1 MEGGGYSIAV
11 IFNCHNFD
19 RKLKQNN
26 NMSFSE
32 VLSILKPKEK
42 KFLPLFEA
50 SAENLVNA
58 AIQLNRYFLA
68 NDVEEKAKIIIL
80 IKEHEKAGDEITVK
94 LYHELNRSFITPFD
108 REDINKLN
116 GSLDDVLDLMN
127 SFCQKT
133 RNHPPKNESK
143 YYLELSE
150 LILQST
156 REIKTAILELK
167 NLKHPQKIM
176 TACIRINEIENQA
189 DDIYHTALSELFEN
203 EKDAV
208 ELIKTKELLTVLEK
222 ATDMAE
228 DVSDVLKSIII
239 KAG

>member
-1 MEGGGYSIAV
+1 
-11 IFNCHNFD
+11 
-19 RKLKQNN
+19 
-26 NMSFSE
+26 MSFPK
-32 VLSILKPKEK
+32 VMNLLKPKER

-58 AIQLNRYFLA
+58 AMQLNNYFLVK
-68 NDVEEKAKIIIL
+68 DVEEKVKIITL

-116 GSLDDVLDLMN
+116 GSLDDVMDLMN
-127 SFCQKT
+127 SFCQKM

-143 YYLELSE
+143 YYLYLSE
-150 LILQST
+150 LILQAT
-156 REIKTAILELK
+156 REIKNAVLELK
-167 NLKHPQKIM
+167 NLRQPKKIM
-176 TACIRINEIENQA
+176 EACIHINEIENQA
-189 DDIYHTALSELFEN
+189 DDVYHTALSQLFDN

-228 DVSDVLKSIII
+228 DVSDVLKSIIV